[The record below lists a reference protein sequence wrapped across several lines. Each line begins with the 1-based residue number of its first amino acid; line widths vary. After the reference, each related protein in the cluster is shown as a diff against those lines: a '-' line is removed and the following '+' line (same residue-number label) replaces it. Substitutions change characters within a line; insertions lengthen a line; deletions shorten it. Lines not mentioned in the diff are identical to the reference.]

1 MEDNKIT
8 LKVKLAIIAILAVSY
23 YIMFFYGKEEN
34 KSDKHFT
41 KQSPQVKITKD
52 TVFETDEY
60 IVYSKIAKMQLTFT
74 QGLLMDTDST
84 IIESGGLYGNS
95 VLQRY
100 KIDTPDDYIF
110 KIDIPSQYFAEGVT
124 LFKNKLYLLTWRE
137 RKM

>member
-8 LKVKLAIIAILAVSY
+8 LKVKLAIIAILAISY

-34 KSDKHFT
+34 KSDKPFT
-41 KQSPQVKITKD
+41 RSSPQVKITKD

-60 IVYSKIAKMQLTFT
+60 IVFNKIAKKQLTFT
-74 QGLLMDTDST
+74 QGLLMDSDGT

-100 KIDTPDDYIF
+100 KVDTPDDYIF
-110 KIDIPSQYFAEGVT
+110 KIDIPSSILRRRCYVI
-124 LFKNKLYLLTWRE
+124 
-137 RKM
+137 